1 MTWIEHAAAAT
12 YSCPNIKL
20 GAEQKCTESTSRRD
34 AAAATYD
41 HPTMTLLSGMA
52 VKVEADAQQQI
63 STIGVT
69 SILALSVRSSVG
81 QYTVKC
87 SSKTMADAYG
97 FRATASGVGDTS
109 WCVRR
114 RYSEFDRLRSAL
126 VKRGLRL
133 RCPGAPDAF
142 KRSAKALL
150 SGNVTKFYIN
160 VPGIGTLSNDAVSP
174 ATALAL
180 GIDKFPAKGFRS
192 CEPWVMAHRQR
203 SLEAWLSAA
212 LSVASSDEP
221 TGKNQEVLVEV
232 KPVYWQLLSHFLRPP
247 ADVGE
252 VPPETFAAGVM
263 ASSAVSSHSSAES
276 QSERASYSSADTN
289 STAGSSS
296 GWDDESVNGKQ
307 DHCLPCPQLVRGCG
321 DITSPATPDGA
332 ARKER
337 KHRSVE
343 KKRRK
348 ARRLAVQGNV
358 GGKHWLSE
366 GNRFISNDAL

>member
-12 YSCPNIKL
+12 YSRPNIKL

-97 FRATASGVGDTS
+97 CQATASGVGGTS

-150 SGNVTKFYIN
+150 S
-160 VPGIGTLSNDAVSP
+160 SNDALSP

-289 STAGSSS
+289 STAGSPGSSS
-296 GWDDESVNGKQ
+296 GWDNESVNGKQ
-307 DHCLPCPQLVRGCG
+307 DHCLPCLQLVRGCG

>member
-12 YSCPNIKL
+12 YSRPNIKL

-109 WCVRR
+109 WCVRK

-150 SGNVTKFYIN
+150 S
-160 VPGIGTLSNDAVSP
+160 SNGAVSP

-180 GIDKFPAKGFRS
+180 GIDKFPDKGYRS

-212 LSVASSDEP
+212 LSVASSESRIRWIRW
-221 TGKNQEVLVEV
+221 KNQEVLVEV

-247 ADVGE
+247 ADVGA
-252 VPPETFAAGVM
+252 VAPEIFAAGVM
-263 ASSAVSSHSSAES
+263 ASSAVSSYSSAES
-276 QSERASYSSADTN
+276 QSERGSYSSADTN
-289 STAGSSS
+289 SAAASPGSSS
-296 GWDDESVNGKQ
+296 GWDDESVDGEQ
-307 DHCLPCPQLVRGCG
+307 DRCLPYQQPPRGCG

-358 GGKHWLSE
+358 GGEHWSSE